1 DIIEIC
7 DNDYAGT
14 MTGGRVL
21 SIDAASR
28 TLTLDREVTLP
39 ETGAATVNLIN
50 GSGKP
55 VSVDIT
61 AHPAPDR
68 IQVSTLPDG
77 VETYGVWGLSL
88 PSLRRRLFRCVSV
101 RENTDGTFAITAVQ
115 HVPEKEAIVDNGAR
129 FEPQSGTLNSVI
141 PPAVQHLT
149 VEVSAADGQYLAQVK
164 WDTPRVVKGVRFSL
178 RLTSGS
184 GEGSRLVTTA
194 ITADTEHRSSGL
206 PPGEYTLTVRAI
218 NSYGQQGEP
227 ATTTFR
233 INAPAVP
240 ATIELTPGYFQI
252 TAVPRLAVYDP
263 TVQFEFWFSETKIA
277 DTSQV
282 ETSARYL
289 GTGSQWTVQGSR
301 IKPGTDFWFYVRSVN
316 LVGKSAF
323 VEVSGQPSNDGEGYL
338 EFFREKIGKLHLA
351 QGLWELIDNSQLAD
365 EMAEMK
371 TTITETRNEITQTVS
386 KTLENQSAIIQQ
398 IQRVQKDTNDDL
410 AALYMLK
417 VQKTKNG
424 IPYVA
429 GIGAGIED
437 TDGQPLSNILLLAD
451 RIAMINPED
460 GNTTPLFVAQGN
472 QLFMNDVFLKRLF
485 AVSITS
491 SANPPT
497 FSLTPEGRLTARNAD
512 ISGNVNANSGTLNNV
527 TINENCRVLGKL
539 SANQIEGDLVKTVGK
554 AFPRDSRA
562 PERWP
567 SGTITVRVYDDQ
579 PFDRQIVIPA
589 VAFSGAKHERE
600 HTDIYS
606 SCRLIVRK
614 NGAEIYNRTALD
626 NTLIYS
632 GVIDMPAGHGHM
644 TLEFSVSAW
653 LVNNWYPTASI
664 SDLLVVVMKKAT
676 AGISIS

>member
-1 DIIEIC
+1 
-7 DNDYAGT
+7 
-14 MTGGRVL
+14 L

-632 GVIDMPAGHGHM
+632 GVIDMPAGHG
-644 TLEFSVSAW
+644 
-653 LVNNWYPTASI
+653 
-664 SDLLVVVMKKAT
+664 
-676 AGISIS
+676 